1 MEDSFEITAN
11 NFTGST
17 KVQANHHIPNIM
29 ANGVEE
35 HSYLE
40 FNRRMYGVLQQLVVP
55 KELAKMK
62 KGAFLILSIFKQ
74 VVSFFHTLLSRYSL
88 LILSDSSIGP

>member
-17 KVQANHHIPNIM
+17 KVQANHPIPNIM

-40 FNRRMYGVLQQLVVP
+40 FNRRMYGVLQQLAVP
-55 KELAKMK
+55 KELAKTK
-62 KGAFLILSIFKQ
+62 KGSFSHPKHVQTSCVILPYFI
-74 VVSFFHTLLSRYSL
+74 
-88 LILSDSSIGP
+88 I